1 MRNINVEIL
10 LDLQKCIYETIKY
23 LIKNNK
29 LSLALLGLKSNL
41 SIARKMT
48 KEIVS
53 IEDSYLITSSYQII
67 CYYINNLNYELKKD
81 DIYIIFEVIEIIL
94 LKNRMYSIDTS
105 AAFVKRLSMLCKN
118 NNNENYVIAF
128 LLLIK
133 RILSKYPD
141 LNFLID
147 INESDFDNFDYKN
160 ILEPSL
166 CNGKLTNI
174 LNELNFVQN
183 KFKSNKNIIKLV
195 EYIIKGTKANAEL
208 NSLNYYDFL
217 LT

>member
-1 MRNINVEIL
+1 
-10 LDLQKCIYETIKY
+10 
-23 LIKNNK
+23 
-29 LSLALLGLKSNL
+29 
-41 SIARKMT
+41 MT

-53 IEDSYLITSSYQII
+53 VEDSYLITALYQII
-67 CYYINNLNYELKKD
+67 CYYINNINFELNKE

-94 LKNRMYSIDTS
+94 LKNRMYSLDTLAS
-105 AAFVKRLSMLCKN
+105 FVKRLSMLCKN

-133 RILSKYPD
+133 RIISKYPD
-141 LNFLID
+141 LRFLID

-160 ILEPSL
+160 NLEPSL

-174 LNELNFVQN
+174 LKELNYIGN
-183 KFKSNKNIIKLV
+183 KFNNNKNVTKLID
-195 EYIIKGTKANAEL
+195 YIIKGQKANTEL

-217 LT
+217 LK